1 MTYALDMCISKVFR
15 HIRSMTQINLRQQTQ
30 LLFDTLSSKY
40 DDNSNANRF
49 YDAPVER
56 FLLDHIQPGMR
67 ILDVGCGTAP
77 FTRNLTSSVDVV
89 GIDVSPSMLE
99 IAKLHRPSG
108 VFVEHDCRQPLP
120 ASLGVFDIIISS
132 SCLEFVE
139 EIETVL
145 DHLSHSLAKTGIMF
159 FTVAERRSGVL
170 FHDQR
175 TQIIPSKLAVGQQ
188 IYARFW
194 SFSELASILE
204 KLHLTP
210 RQYEYGPGWR
220 LNTDGTPVIIYYG
233 YWITM
238 RG

>member
-1 MTYALDMCISKVFR
+1 MESQV
-15 HIRSMTQINLRQQTQ
+15 NLRQQTQ
-30 LLFDTLSSKY
+30 LLFDTLSNRY
-40 DDNSNANRF
+40 DDNSRSNRF
-49 YDAPVER
+49 YDGPVER
-56 FLLDHIQPGMR
+56 FLRDYIQPGMR

-77 FTRNLTSSVDVV
+77 FTRDLISSIDVV
-89 GIDVSPSMLE
+89 GIDVSPAMLA
-99 IAKLHRPSG
+99 IANLHRPLG
-108 VFVEHDCRQPLP
+108 RFIEHDCRNPLP

-139 EIETVL
+139 DIETVL
-145 DHLSHSLAKTGIMF
+145 GHLSQSLSKTGIMF
-159 FTVAERRSGVL
+159 FTVAERRAGVP

-194 SFSELASILE
+194 SFSELAVILE
-204 KLHLTP
+204 KLRLTP
-210 RQYEYGPGWR
+210 AHYEYGPGWR
-220 LNTDGTPVIIYYG
+220 LNTGSTSVIIHYG